1 MCKGRQRKKVR
12 WAMLLHSHQMTGP
25 SGVADAA
32 VRRAAR
38 CTVEALENRR
48 LLSVDAAG
56 WTVLAPSSDSRVI
69 YVDNVGGKDTNSG
82 FSASA
87 PVSSWDKAVSLTRS
101 GYPDWILLKRGTVFN
116 RAVTNWNR
124 SGRSAE
130 QPMVISS
137 YGPASA

>member
-69 YVDNVGGKDTNSG
+69 YVDNTPGGIGKDTNSG

-101 GYPDWILLKRGTVFN
+101 GYPDWILL
-116 RAVTNWNR
+116 
-124 SGRSAE
+124 
-130 QPMVISS
+130 
-137 YGPASA
+137 